1 MNRLKANM
9 PVPPLPG
16 QAAWNG
22 AGTALLGGNAAK
34 RTPHPTVRDEPAAG
48 GADDD
53 DDSDDDDETAKGA
66 DDARRPLTPA
76 RMAAMMTTYG
86 VSPISSEVGGL
97 WGPGV
102 PPMACLPSVLPVPS
116 TVGPRGTRER
126 VPGVVSARCWQ
137 RKKRDGSNLG
147 ANGQSTK
154 KAREDG
160 DIDIDSDVDIDVVGE
175 SDDPPDRTVRDNSTF
190 AAKSRSNIVKS
201 MEPLWSWNAL
211 PAQGQG
217 DCTALFCPPSKFSFL
232 FCFSPFADL
241 TNQLGVGGR

>member
-34 RTPHPTVRDEPAAG
+34 RTPHATVRDEPAAG

-53 DDSDDDDETAKGA
+53 DSDDGDETAKGA

-76 RMAAMMTTYG
+76 RMAAMMTTYS

-102 PPMACLPSVLPVPS
+102 PPMACLPSVPPVPS

-126 VPGVVSARCWQ
+126 VPGVVSARCSQ
-137 RKKRDGSNLG
+137 RKKRDDSNLG

-160 DIDIDSDVDIDVVGE
+160 DIDIDSDVDIDVAGE

-190 AAKSRSNIVKS
+190 AAKSR
-201 MEPLWSWNAL
+201 
-211 PAQGQG
+211 
-217 DCTALFCPPSKFSFL
+217 
-232 FCFSPFADL
+232 
-241 TNQLGVGGR
+241 